1 MAAEACP
8 DRVALSVSGSHFTYS
23 QLYHAAKNA
32 AVRFRANKCKY
43 VALLDISSPAVPA
56 ALFGAA
62 MAGIPYVPLN
72 YRLASEDLQAL
83 LKRVSPAFLIVA
95 DAYQS
100 QLDGL
105 NIGTVVDSDEFVKS
119 LLQASEVEALPEPE
133 SDIAVQLFTS
143 GTTGTPKAALLKHD
157 NLVSYILGSVEFMG
171 AEENEAALSCV
182 PPYHIAG
189 ISAVLSSVY
198 SCRRQVQLPDF
209 SPKSWIAQCRDQSV
223 TQAFVVPTMLTR
235 IISCIEDSDE
245 EANLGSLRSL
255 AYGGGRMPLEVIERA
270 LELLPDIN
278 YTNAYG
284 LTETSSTISILGP
297 EDHKRAITSDKPEDK
312 ARLSSV
318 GQPLPSLEV
327 EIRDVNGKAVPTGVE
342 GEVCVRGPQ
351 VSGQYKEKSVIGVDG
366 WFPTRDAGYLDEGG
380 YLFLSG
386 RIDDVIVRGGE
397 NMSPGEIEDV
407 LRTHNDVIDVGVVGI
422 PSEEW
427 GEAVA
432 AAVVTAADS
441 NSCDAKDLCAL
452 VKSRLRSSKVPEKII
467 FVDELPYNEMGKLL
481 RRELKKA
488 FA

>member
-8 DRVALSVSGSHFTYS
+8 DRVALSVSGSHFTYA
-23 QLYHAAKNA
+23 QLHHAAKKA
-32 AVRFRANKCKY
+32 AVRFCESKCEY
-43 VALLDISSPAVPA
+43 VALLDVSSPAVPVT
-56 ALFGAA
+56 LFGAA

-72 YRLASEDLQAL
+72 YRLAPEEIQAL
-83 LKRVSPAFLIVA
+83 LKRISPAFLIVA
-95 DAYQS
+95 DAYRS
-100 QLDGL
+100 ALDGL
-105 NIGTVVDSDEFVKS
+105 DIGAVVDRDEFMQSVS
-119 LLQASEVEALPEPE
+119 RAGEAAELPEPE
-133 SDIAVQLFTS
+133 TDIAVQLFTS
-143 GTTGTPKAALLKHD
+143 GTTGTPKAAILKHD

-171 AEENEAALSCV
+171 AEESEAALSCV

-209 SPKSWIAQCRDQSV
+209 SPEAWILQCRDQSV
-223 TQAFVVPTMLTR
+223 TQAFVVPTMLAR
-235 IISCIEDSDE
+235 IISYIEDSGE
-245 EANLGSLRSL
+245 KANLGPLRSL
-255 AYGGGRMPLEVIERA
+255 AYGGGRMPLEVIQRA
-270 LELLPDIN
+270 LKIFPDIN

-284 LTETSSTISILGP
+284 LTETSSTISVLGP
-297 EDHKRAITSDKPEDK
+297 EDHKRAITSGEPQDQ

-318 GQPLPSLEV
+318 GQPLPSVEV
-327 EIRDVNGKAVPTGVE
+327 EIRGANGNALPAGVE

-351 VSGQYKEKSVIGVDG
+351 VSGQYKEKSAIDSDG

-397 NMSPGEIEDV
+397 NISPGEIEDV
-407 LRTHNDVIDVGVVGI
+407 LRLHNAVVDVGVVGI

-432 AAVVTAADS
+432 AAVVTKGLEKDVDADELRS
-441 NSCDAKDLCAL
+441 L
-452 VKSRLRSSKVPEKII
+452 VKSHLRSSKVPEQFA
-467 FVDELPYNEMGKLL
+467 FVEELPYNDMGKLL
-481 RRELKKA
+481 RREIKKI